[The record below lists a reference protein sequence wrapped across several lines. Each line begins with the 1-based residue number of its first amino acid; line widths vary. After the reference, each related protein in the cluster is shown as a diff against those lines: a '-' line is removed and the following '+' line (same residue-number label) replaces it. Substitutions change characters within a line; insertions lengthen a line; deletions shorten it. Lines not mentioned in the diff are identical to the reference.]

1 MPVIGEMAPDFEL
14 PNQDGNPVKLSDL
27 RGKKV
32 ILFAFPRADTPG
44 CTKQA
49 CGFRDNFP
57 NLQVEGAVVL
67 GISTDEPKDLLK
79 WKQKENLPYD
89 LLSDPDHK
97 VLEAWGAWG
106 EKTNYG
112 KTYMG
117 TVRSHWVMDESGH
130 VTDSRINVK
139 PEDSVR
145 LAVAAATGKEA

>member
-1 MPVIGEMAPDFEL
+1 MPEIGELAPDFEL
-14 PNQDGNPVKLSDL
+14 PNQDGKPIKLSDL

-32 ILFAFPRADTPG
+32 IMFAFPRADTPG
-44 CTKQA
+44 CTTQA

-67 GISTDEPKDLLK
+67 GISNDPPQDLLK
-79 WKQKENLPYD
+79 WKQKEHLPYD
-89 LLSDPDHK
+89 LLSDTEHQ

-106 EKTNYG
+106 EKSNYG

-117 TVRSHWVMDESGH
+117 TIRSHWVMDETGH
-130 VTDSRINVK
+130 VIDARIKVK

-145 LAVAAATGKEA
+145 LAVAAATGK